1 MSEADNNGSAP
12 NSQPTAGGE
21 HNVPKYRLDET
32 LERLREAERSLRVKD
47 ELLNR
52 LAPQPQA
59 PRQEE
64 PNFEEMGLDPAVG
77 RAMMH
82 LINKVTDT
90 KLGSAKQ
97 QIQGMVGM
105 AAQRSDEALFLAQ
118 HGGDKSKYLDKVR
131 DYRQAHYQK
140 TGQALDVDTAYK
152 LIVFD
157 ELTNKTKAMNTP
169 NPAPGAQAP
178 AAVAQAA
185 PPASG
190 TSQSA
195 PPGAGSEK
203 SFDEMT
209 IEEQEVYLNQN
220 MAQGHTF

>member
-1 MSEADNNGSAP
+1 MTSADNSGLDPNAAP
-12 NSQPTAGGE
+12 AAGE
-21 HNVPKYRLDET
+21 HMIPKHRLDET
-32 LERLREAERSLRVKD
+32 LERLREAERSLRTKD

-52 LAPQPQA
+52 LAPQQQA
-59 PRQEE
+59 PVAQE
-64 PNFEEMGLDPAVG
+64 PNFEEMGLDPTVG

-90 KLGSAKQ
+90 KLGGAKK
-97 QIQGMVGM
+97 QIQGMIGM

-118 HGGDKSKYLDKVR
+118 HGSDKSKYLDKVR
-131 DYRQAHYQK
+131 DYRESHYQK

-157 ELTNKTKAMNTP
+157 ELTAKTRAVQP
-169 NPAPGAQAP
+169 QGQPAAQAP

-185 PPASG
+185 PPAAG
-190 TSQSA
+190 TTQSA
-195 PPGAGSEK
+195 PPGAGGEK
-203 SFDEMT
+203 GFDEMT